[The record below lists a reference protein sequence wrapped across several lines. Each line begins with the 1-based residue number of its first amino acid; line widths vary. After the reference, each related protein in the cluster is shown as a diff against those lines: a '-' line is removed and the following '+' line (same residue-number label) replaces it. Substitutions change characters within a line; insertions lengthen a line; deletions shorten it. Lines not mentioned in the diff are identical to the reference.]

1 MRYVGLDVHSRQ
13 STFCV
18 LDEGGRTVATRA
30 VRGSLKSIVAEV
42 AQVKAPFAITYEAS
56 TAYGLLY
63 DELSKHA
70 QRVVV
75 AHPGE
80 LRLIFRSKRKN
91 DRVDAQ
97 KLAKMLLLD
106 MVPPVHVPSRD
117 VRAWR
122 RMIEHRQRLIEERT
136 RAKNALRALLHGLG
150 IESPKGLWTKRGLA
164 WLRNQPF
171 AEPLDAIARDDY
183 VERIEGL
190 SRMAKRVE
198 KALDAIGR
206 EHPGVRLLMTIPG
219 VGIRTAEAVVAY
231 IDVARRFSRNKAVG
245 SYFGLVPC
253 QDASASK
260 NRLGHI
266 TQQGPPTVRRLLN
279 QAAWQGIR
287 RSATIRA
294 YYDRM
299 RRDDPDRKKI
309 AVVAT
314 MHYLVRVMHAML
326 VSGEAWRSSAA

>member
-1 MRYVGLDVHSRQ
+1 MWYVGLDVHAKQ

-18 LDEGGRTVATRA
+18 LDERGRTVATRT
-30 VRGSLKSIVAEV
+30 VRGSLRSVVAEV
-42 AQVKAPFAITYEAS
+42 SQIKGPFAITYEAS

-91 DRVDAQ
+91 DRVDAK
-97 KLAKMLLLD
+97 KLAKMLMLE
-106 MVPPVHVPSRD
+106 MIPPVHVPSRD

-122 RMIEHRQRLIEERT
+122 RMVEHRQRLIEERT
-136 RAKNALRALLHGLG
+136 RAKNALRALLRGLG
-150 IESPKGLWTKRGLA
+150 IECPKGLWTKGGLA
-164 WLRNQPF
+164 WLKAQPF
-171 AEPLDAIARDDY
+171 GELLDAIARDNY
-183 VERIEGL
+183 VTRIESLGQ
-190 SRMAKRVE
+190 MIAQVE
-198 KALDAIGR
+198 KALNAIGR
-206 EHPGVRLLMTIPG
+206 THPGVCLLRTIPG

-231 IDVARRFSRNKAVG
+231 IDTPQRFGRSKAVG

-253 QDASASK
+253 QDASAGK

-266 TQQGPPTVRRLLN
+266 TRQGPATVRRLLN
-279 QAAWQGIR
+279 QAAWQGVR
-287 RSATIRA
+287 RSSAIRA
-294 YYDRM
+294 YYERV

-309 AVVAT
+309 AIVAT

-326 VSGEAWRSSAA
+326 ANGEAWRSSAA